1 MIIDC
6 AIITIKPNSV
16 QEHHYRIFSGLLNT
30 IHIQYV
36 CDLIAVVRCPNLI
49 RYETLHSDLHIV
61 SKADPIVIADQT
73 PLVGLVDK
81 VKDEVGLKGL
91 EDGQIEIA
99 NVIRHGEHV
108 AYCKRIL

>member
-6 AIITIKPNSV
+6 AIISIKPDSV
-16 QEHHYRIFSGLLNT
+16 QEHHYCIFSGILNT

-36 CDLIAVVRCPNLI
+36 CDLIAVVRCSNLI
-49 RYETLHSDLHIV
+49 RDEALHSDLHIV
-61 SKADPIVIADQT
+61 SKANPVVIADQT
-73 PLVGLVDK
+73 PLVWLVDK
-81 VKDEVGLKGL
+81 VDDEVGLKGL

-99 NVIRHGEHV
+99 NIIRHGEHV